1 MILTKFYE
9 NKVFNFQ
16 LVQEASQSLLVYDGK
31 FSNKSQNCIWVVLR
45 QAN

>member
-9 NKVFNFQ
+9 NKGFSFKI
-16 LVQEASQSLLVYDGK
+16 VQEASQSLLVCDCK
-31 FSNKSQNCIWVVLR
+31 FPNKSQNHVWVVLR